1 MENTNTEYQS
11 KYDWA
16 LFAFRRVI
24 CEWWWPA
31 EKPDFM
37 SHSELF
43 GNTEEFLEKID
54 YRCVRK
60 PHGGDIVAFQS
71 RGTWNGWVIHFGTY
85 DWGQVISKLP
95 NMPVTRDSVE
105 HTSEL
110 WGENVLFFQR
120 ICNPQ
125 ILIFNELPFHHSINQ
140 KETCRNG

>member
-31 EKPDFM
+31 EKPDSM

-54 YRCVRK
+54 YRRVRK
-60 PHGGDIVAFQS
+60 PHGGSIVERFC
-71 RGTWNGWVIHFGTY
+71 RTY
-85 DWGQVISKLP
+85 FRIVGRKS
-95 NMPVTRDSVE
+95 T
-105 HTSEL
+105 
-110 WGENVLFFQR
+110 FFQR

-140 KETCRNG
+140 KETCRNGEKEHLPCVFKVGV